1 MTFSGRESSTQV
13 GFASRRNSDISA
25 SYKGATGARARVC
38 MCVCVCAHVCVCTC
52 VCACVH
58 VSRVLPSVLF
68 TQNSCESQG
77 TVPASRGCQTVPSGL
92 SLEAPH
98 SQQRRLEKPV
108 EAGGLR
114 GGGDPCPCVSGRGEG
129 LPGRPGTAWLPRLCR
144 ASAAR
149 SRSSMWEGCW
159 YHRLPTCLVNDM
171 VGPPLTQAHE
181 ASKSAR

>member
-1 MTFSGRESSTQV
+1 M
-13 GFASRRNSDISA
+13 GFACRRNSDISA

-38 MCVCVCAHVCVCTC
+38 VCVHACVCTR

-77 TVPASRGCQTVPSGL
+77 RVPASRGCQTVPSGL

-144 ASAAR
+144 VSAGPAWLPGVCRAISLFHVEGLLVPSVAHLSGKRYGGAS
-149 SRSSMWEGCW
+149 
-159 YHRLPTCLVNDM
+159 VN
-171 VGPPLTQAHE
+171 PSP
-181 ASKSAR
+181 